1 MNKTRSCTAFM
12 LSLGLVGIACQGQ
25 PAPPAEET
33 PMNEPAV
40 NTPAE
45 AQQLTGEA
53 LASALHNAASP
64 TSSKSWARWKA
75 TPTYRSA
82 SWTAASTSYQG
93 IARSS
98 PLETAVVEPRV
109 PRLC

>member
-53 LASALHNAASP
+53 LASALHNADVFLLDVREPDELEELGTVEGYTNIPIGELDSRLDELP
-64 TSSKSWARWKA
+64 RDR
-75 TPTYRSA
+75 PIL
-82 SWTAASTSYQG
+82 TA
-93 IARSS
+93 
-98 PLETAVVEPRV
+98 
-109 PRLC
+109 